1 MGEIQSEVKVK
12 SKLLANKNAPTFLRA
27 SAKGSFSGDSL
38 SVNMQCKDTKK
49 SNMEDKEYTK
59 YEGCASAVAVII
71 ALVVLALVLCSCKTK
86 YITQTEYKE
95 VPVVLHDTVAK
106 NIWRIDTTI
115 VKDSV
120 YFAVKGDTIYKERYN
135 TLWKIKVAHD
145 TINKVVTIPVE
156 VVRTR
161 TKTKTVVK
169 EVNRLYWWQKVL
181 MIIGGASLI
190 YLVVQLCKLWKY
202 K

>member
-1 MGEIQSEVKVK
+1 MGEVQSEVKVK
-12 SKLLANKNAPTFLRA
+12 RKLLANKNAPTFLRA

-38 SVNMQCKDTKK
+38 NVNMQCKDTKK

-59 YEGCASAVAVII
+59 YEGCASSVAVII
-71 ALVVLALVLCSCKTK
+71 ALVLLALVCFSCRTK
-86 YITQTEYKE
+86 YITETEYKE
-95 VPVVLHDTVAK
+95 VPVVMHDTVAR

-120 YFAVKGDTIYKERYN
+120 YFAVNGDTIYKEKYN

-145 TINKVVTIPVE
+145 TINKVVEKPVE
-156 VVRTR
+156 VLRTSIKTE
-161 TKTKTVVK
+161 TKD
-169 EVNRLYWWQKVL
+169 VNRLYWWQKVL
-181 MIIGGASLI
+181 ILLGCASLI
-190 YLVVQLCKLWKY
+190 ELIVQIYKFWKR

>member
-1 MGEIQSEVKVK
+1 MGKIQSEVKVK

-49 SNMEDKEYTK
+49 SNMEDKEYTR

-71 ALVVLALVLCSCKTK
+71 ALVVLALVCFSCRTK

-95 VPVVLHDTVAK
+95 VPVVMHDTVAK

-120 YFAVKGDTIYKERYN
+120 YFAVKGDTIFKERYN
-135 TLWKIKVAHD
+135 TKWRIKVAHD
-145 TINKVVTIPVE
+145 TINKVVEKPVE
-156 VVRTR
+156 VFRQSV
-161 TKTKTVVK
+161 KTETK
-169 EVNRLYWWQKVL
+169 EVNRIYWWQNVL

-190 YLVVQLCKLWKY
+190 YLVVQLGKLWKY

>member
-1 MGEIQSEVKVK
+1 
-12 SKLLANKNAPTFLRA
+12 
-27 SAKGSFSGDSL
+27 
-38 SVNMQCKDTKK
+38 
-49 SNMEDKEYTK
+49 MEDNEYTK
-59 YEGCASAVAVII
+59 YEGCASSVAVII

-86 YITQTEYKE
+86 YITETEYKE
-95 VPVVLHDTVAK
+95 VPVVMHDTISK

-135 TLWKIKVAHD
+135 TLWKIKVDHD
-145 TINKVVTIPVE
+145 TINKVVGKPVE
-156 VVRTR
+156 VVRNSV
-161 TKTKTVVK
+161 KTETK
-169 EVNRLYWWQKVL
+169 EVNRIYWWQKVL

-190 YLVVQLCKLWKY
+190 YLVVQLIKLWKY

>member
-1 MGEIQSEVKVK
+1 
-12 SKLLANKNAPTFLRA
+12 
-27 SAKGSFSGDSL
+27 
-38 SVNMQCKDTKK
+38 
-49 SNMEDKEYTK
+49 MEDKEYTK

-71 ALVVLALVLCSCKTK
+71 ALVVLALVCFSCRTK
-86 YITQTEYKE
+86 YITETEYKE
-95 VPVVLHDTVAK
+95 VPVVMHDTVAK

-145 TINKVVTIPVE
+145 TINKVVEKPVE
-156 VVRTR
+156 VVRNSV
-161 TKTKTVVK
+161 KTEKK
-169 EVNRLYWWQKVL
+169 DVNRIYWWQKVL
-181 MIIGGASLI
+181 ILIGGASLI
-190 YLVVQLCKLWKY
+190 YLVVQLGKLWKR

>member
-1 MGEIQSEVKVK
+1 
-12 SKLLANKNAPTFLRA
+12 
-27 SAKGSFSGDSL
+27 
-38 SVNMQCKDTKK
+38 
-49 SNMEDKEYTK
+49 MEDKEYTK

-71 ALVVLALVLCSCKTK
+71 SLVVLALVCFSCKTK

-95 VPVVLHDTVAK
+95 VPVVMHDTVEQ

-145 TINKVVTIPVE
+145 TINKVVEKPVE
-156 VVRTR
+156 VVRNSV
-161 TKTKTVVK
+161 KTETK
-169 EVNRLYWWQKVL
+169 EVNRIYWWQKVL
-181 MIIGGASLI
+181 MLIGCASLI
-190 YLVVQLCKLWKY
+190 YLVVQLGKLWKC

>member
-1 MGEIQSEVKVK
+1 
-12 SKLLANKNAPTFLRA
+12 
-27 SAKGSFSGDSL
+27 
-38 SVNMQCKDTKK
+38 
-49 SNMEDKEYTK
+49 MEDKEYTK

-86 YITQTEYKE
+86 YITETEYKE
-95 VPVVLHDTVAK
+95 VPVIMHDTVAK

-135 TLWKIKVAHD
+135 TLWKIKVDHD
-145 TINKVVTIPVE
+145 TINKVMEKPVE
-156 VVRTR
+156 VLRTSI
-161 TKTKTVVK
+161 KTETK

-181 MIIGGASLI
+181 ILLGCASLI
-190 YLVVQLCKLWKY
+190 ELIVQIY
-202 K
+202 KFVKRK

>member
-1 MGEIQSEVKVK
+1 M
-12 SKLLANKNAPTFLRA
+12 
-27 SAKGSFSGDSL
+27 D
-38 SVNMQCKDTKK
+38 
-49 SNMEDKEYTK
+49 DKEYTR

-71 ALVVLALVLCSCKTK
+71 ALVVLAVVLCGCKTK
-86 YITQTEYKE
+86 YITETEYKE
-95 VPVVLHDTVAK
+95 VPVVMHDTVAK

-120 YFAVKGDTIYKERYN
+120 YFAVKGDTVFKEKYN
-135 TLWKIKVAHD
+135 TKWRIKVAHD

-169 EVNRLYWWQKVL
+169 EVNRIYLWQKVL
-181 MIIGGASLI
+181 MLIGGASLI
-190 YLVVQLCKLWKY
+190 YFLALLHNSRKRN
-202 K
+202 